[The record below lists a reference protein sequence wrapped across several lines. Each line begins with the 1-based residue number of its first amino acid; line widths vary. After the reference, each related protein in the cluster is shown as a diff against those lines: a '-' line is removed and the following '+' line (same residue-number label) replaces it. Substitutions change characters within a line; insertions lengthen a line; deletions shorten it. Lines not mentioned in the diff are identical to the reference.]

1 MHWLMI
7 GCSHH
12 RTPLE
17 LREKLAFQTGQV
29 PDALNRFAE
38 RLPDIEAVLLSTCNR
53 VEFYTAASDAQALPS
68 KESVCKFLADYHGL
82 SAAEITPQLVE
93 MRGDDAIKH
102 LFSVA
107 ASLDSMIVGEAQ
119 ILSQVKQA
127 YEIASAHEKTGL
139 LTHSAFQRAA
149 YVAKR
154 VQNETTIHRRR
165 ISVPSVAVS
174 EIASEFFERFDD
186 KRIVLVGA
194 GEMGAETLRYLT
206 DAGARLIS
214 IVNRNVDRAQEL
226 IHSLATNPSSV
237 DIRALPWNEL
247 EAQLGSADLVVSTT
261 SATEPIVT
269 LESFKSIW
277 QKRSARPLLIL
288 DLAVPRDFDP
298 RIGELSE
305 VYLYSVDDLQQVCD
319 RNIELR
325 RAEWPRAEKIVEEET
340 KKFLSEMLHR
350 GTGPTIARL
359 REQADRIKQ
368 EELSRLMSRL
378 QAHGLDEYTDRE
390 VRQSFER
397 LVNKILHQ
405 PLQSLREQ
413 ADQPHHHATLLD
425 SLRRLFNLD
434 S

>member
-17 LREKLAFQTGQV
+17 LREKLAFPTHKVSEALTQFSEHAPQV
-29 PDALNRFAE
+29 E
-38 RLPDIEAVLLSTCNR
+38 SVLLSTCNR
-53 VEFYTAASDAQALPS
+53 VEFYAAAASSETLPTKAAVS
-68 KESVCKFLADYHGL
+68 QFLANYHGL
-82 SAAEITPQLVE
+82 SASEIAPQLVE
-93 MRGDDAIKH
+93 LRDEEAIHH

-119 ILSQVKQA
+119 ILAQVKQA
-127 YEIASAHEKTGL
+127 YEIANASQRTGV

-186 KRIVLVGA
+186 KRIVLLGA
-194 GEMGAETLRYLT
+194 GEMGHETLRYLA
-206 DAGARLIS
+206 DAGAKHIT
-214 IVNRNVDRAQEL
+214 IVNRNIERANEL
-226 IHSLATNPSSV
+226 ASGFSARVAQWS
-237 DIRALPWNEL
+237 EL
-247 EAQLGSADLVVSTT
+247 EAQLAMADLVVSTT

-269 LESFKSIW
+269 LDIFRGIW
-277 QKRSARPLLIL
+277 QRRSQRPLLVL

-325 RAEWPRAEKIVEEET
+325 RAEWPRAEKIIEEES
-340 KKFLSEMLHR
+340 KKFLSEMVHR
-350 GTGPTIARL
+350 GTGPTIQRL
-359 REQADRIKQ
+359 REQADRTKQ
-368 EELSRLMSRL
+368 DELARLLSRL
-378 QAHGLDEYTDRE
+378 QAHGLDEYTERE
-390 VRQSFER
+390 VKQAFER
-397 LVNKILHQ
+397 LVNKLLHP

-413 ADQPHHHATLLD
+413 ADQPHHATLLD

-434 S
+434 

>member
-17 LREKLAFQTGQV
+17 LRERLAFPSHQV
-29 PDALNRFAE
+29 SDALSKFSRHVPQA
-38 RLPDIEAVLLSTCNR
+38 EAVLLSTCNR
-53 VEFYTAASDAQALPS
+53 VEFYAAAATPDTLPT
-68 KESVCKFLADYHGL
+68 KDSVSQFLASYHGL
-82 SAAEITPQLVE
+82 VAGEIAPQLVE
-93 MRGDDAIKH
+93 LRNDEAIKH

-127 YEIASAHEKTGL
+127 YEIAKAGQYTGA

-194 GEMGAETLRYLT
+194 GEMGSETLRYLV
-206 DAGARLIS
+206 DAGAKHITV
-214 IVNRNVDRAQEL
+214 VNRNLERASE
-226 IHSLATNPSSV
+226 LATAQSARV
-237 DIRALPWNEL
+237 APWSEL
-247 EAQLGSADLVVSTT
+247 ELQLATADLIVSTT
-261 SATEPIVT
+261 SATEPVVT
-269 LESFKSIW
+269 LETFKGIW
-277 QKRSARPLLIL
+277 HKRSQRPLLIL

-325 RAEWPRAEKIVEEET
+325 RAEWPRAEKIIEEET
-340 KKFLSEMLHR
+340 KKFLSEMIHR
-350 GTGPTIARL
+350 GTGPTIQRL
-359 REQADRIKQ
+359 REQAGKTKQ
-368 EELSRLMSRL
+368 EELARLLSRL
-378 QAHGLDEYTDRE
+378 QAHGMDEYTERE
-390 VRQSFER
+390 VTQSFER
-397 LVNKILHQ
+397 LVNKLLHP

-413 ADQPHHHATLLD
+413 ADQPHHATLLD

>member
-17 LREKLAFQTGQV
+17 LREKLAFASSEV
-29 PDALNRFAE
+29 PDALGQFSQCAPQAE
-38 RLPDIEAVLLSTCNR
+38 SVLLSTCNR
-53 VEFYTAASDAQALPS
+53 VEFYTAAASLEWLPT
-68 KESVCKFLADYHGL
+68 KESVSQFLADYHGL
-82 SAAEITPQLVE
+82 VAHELSPQLTE
-93 MRGDDAIKH
+93 LRNDQAIQH

-107 ASLDSMIVGEAQ
+107 ASLDSMIFGEAQ

-127 YEIASAHEKTGL
+127 YEIANASQRTGV

-174 EIASEFFERFDD
+174 EIASEFFECFDD

-194 GEMGAETLRYLT
+194 GEMGHETLRYLA
-206 DAGARLIS
+206 DAGAKHLTV
-214 IVNRNVDRAQEL
+214 VNRNIERATEL
-226 IHSLATNPSSV
+226 AQSFNARV
-237 DIRALPWNEL
+237 APWSEL
-247 EAQLGSADLVVSTT
+247 EQHLTTADLVVSTT
-261 SATEPIVT
+261 SAAEPIVT
-269 LESFKSIW
+269 LESFLGIW
-277 QKRSARPLLIL
+277 QRRSQRPLLIL

-325 RAEWPRAEKIVEEET
+325 RAEWPRAEKIIEEET
-340 KKFLSEMLHR
+340 KKFFSEMVHR
-350 GTGPTIARL
+350 GTGPTIQRL
-359 REQADRIKQ
+359 REQADKTKQ
-368 EELSRLMSRL
+368 DELARLLTRL
-378 QAHGLDEYTDRE
+378 QAHGTDEYTERE
-390 VRQSFER
+390 IKQAFER
-397 LVNKILHQ
+397 LVNKLLHP

-413 ADQPHHHATLLD
+413 ADQPHHATLLD
-425 SLRRLFNLD
+425 ALRRLFNLD
-434 S
+434 

>member
-1 MHWLMI
+1 MV

-17 LREKLAFQTGQV
+17 LREKLAFPSNQV
-29 PDALNRFAE
+29 PEALQKFCATIPE
-38 RLPDIEAVLLSTCNR
+38 AEAVLLSTCNR
-53 VEFYTAASDAQALPS
+53 VEFYAASPTPEALPNKS
-68 KESVCKFLADYHGL
+68 MISQFLAQYHGL
-82 SAAEITPQLVE
+82 VADEITPQLIE
-93 MRGDDAIKH
+93 LRDEDAIRH

-119 ILSQVKQA
+119 ILAQVKQA
-127 YEIASAHEKTGL
+127 YEIANAHDRTGA

-194 GEMGAETLRYLT
+194 GEMGHETARYLA
-206 DAGARLIS
+206 DAGARHITV
-214 IVNRNVDRAQEL
+214 VNRNVERATEL
-226 IHSLATNPSSV
+226 AAVFGARVAGWS
-237 DIRALPWNEL
+237 EL
-247 EAQLGSADLVVSTT
+247 EAQLITADLVVSTT

-269 LESFKSIW
+269 LDTFRSIW
-277 QKRSARPLLIL
+277 QKRAQRPMLIL
-288 DLAVPRDFDP
+288 DLAVPRDFDS
-298 RIGELSE
+298 RISELSE

-325 RAEWPRAEKIVEEET
+325 RAEWPRAERIIDEET
-340 KKFLSEMLHR
+340 KKFLSEMIHR
-350 GTGPTIARL
+350 GTGPTIQRL
-359 REQADRIKQ
+359 REQADKTKQ
-368 EELSRLMSRL
+368 DELNRLLTRL
-378 QAHGLDEYTDRE
+378 QAHGMDEYTERE

-397 LVNKILHQ
+397 LVNKLLHP

-413 ADQPHHHATLLD
+413 ADQPHHATLLD

-434 S
+434 

>member
-17 LREKLAFQTGQV
+17 LREKLAFQTHEVPEALKQFSQNS
-29 PDALNRFAE
+29 PDA
-38 RLPDIEAVLLSTCNR
+38 EAVLLSTCNR
-53 VEFYTAASDAQALPS
+53 VEFYTAADEADTLPS
-68 KESVCKFLADYHGL
+68 LESVSQFLAEYHGL
-82 SAAEITPQLVE
+82 KSSDISTQLIE
-93 MRGDDAIKH
+93 LRDDQAIKH

-119 ILSQVKQA
+119 ILAQVKQA
-127 YEIASAHEKTGL
+127 YEIASAHQRTGV
-139 LTHSAFQRAA
+139 LTNSAFQRAA

-174 EIASEFFERFDD
+174 EIASEFFERFED

-194 GEMGAETLRYLT
+194 GEMGQETLRYLV
-206 DAGARLIS
+206 DAGARHVM
-214 IVNRNVDRAQEL
+214 IVNRNTDRAKEL
-226 IHSLATNPSSV
+226 ANEFQATNQSL
-237 DIRALPWNEL
+237 DIRVSTWNEL
-247 EAQLGSADLVVSTT
+247 DQHLVTADLVVSTT
-261 SATEPIVT
+261 SATEPIMT
-269 LESFKSIW
+269 LETFRGIW

-298 RIGELSE
+298 RISELSE

-325 RAEWPRAEKIVEEET
+325 RAEWPRAEKIIDEET
-340 KKFLSEMLHR
+340 KKFLSEMVHR
-350 GTGPTIARL
+350 GTGATIQRL
-359 REQADRIKQ
+359 REQANLTKE
-368 EELSRLMSRL
+368 EELARLLNRL
-378 QAHGLDEYTDRE
+378 QAHGMDEYTERE

-397 LVNKILHQ
+397 LVNKLLHP

-425 SLRRLFNLD
+425 SLRRLFNLE
-434 S
+434 

>member
-17 LREKLAFQTGQV
+17 LREKLAFPAHKV
-29 PDALNRFAE
+29 SEALTQFSERTPAAE
-38 RLPDIEAVLLSTCNR
+38 SVLLSTCNR
-53 VEFYTAASDAQALPS
+53 VEFYAASASADMLPT
-68 KESVCKFLADYHGL
+68 KDSVSEFLAAYHGL
-82 SAAEITPQLVE
+82 VADEIAPQLIE
-93 MRGDDAIKH
+93 LRDDEAIRH
-102 LFSVA
+102 LFAVA

-119 ILSQVKQA
+119 ILAQVKQA
-127 YEIASAHEKTGL
+127 YEIANASQRTGA

-186 KRIVLVGA
+186 KRIVLLGA
-194 GEMGAETLRYLT
+194 GEMGHETLRYLA
-206 DAGARLIS
+206 DSGAKHITL
-214 IVNRNVDRAQEL
+214 VNRNTERANEL
-226 IHSLATNPSSV
+226 ASGFNARVARWSDLESQLAT
-237 DIRALPWNEL
+237 
-247 EAQLGSADLVVSTT
+247 ADLVVSTT

-269 LESFKSIW
+269 LETFRGIW
-277 QKRSARPLLIL
+277 QKRSQRPMLIL

-305 VYLYSVDDLQQVCD
+305 VYLYSVDDLQRVCD

-325 RAEWPRAEKIVEEET
+325 RAEWPRAEKIIEEET
-340 KKFLSEMLHR
+340 KKFLSEMVHR
-350 GTGPTIARL
+350 GTGPTIQRL
-359 REQADRIKQ
+359 RDQADRTKQ
-368 EELSRLMSRL
+368 EELVRLLTRL
-378 QAHGLDEYTDRE
+378 QSHGMDEYTERE
-390 VRQSFER
+390 VKQSFER
-397 LVNKILHQ
+397 LVNKLLHP

-413 ADQPHHHATLLD
+413 ADQPHHATLLD

-434 S
+434 

>member
-1 MHWLMI
+1 MI

-17 LREKLAFQTGQV
+17 LREKLAFPSNKV
-29 PDALNRFAE
+29 PDALEQFSRCAPE
-38 RLPDIEAVLLSTCNR
+38 AEAVLLSTCNR
-53 VEFYTAASDAQALPS
+53 VEFYAAAASPETLPTKS
-68 KESVCKFLADYHGL
+68 SVSQFLAEYHGL
-82 SAAEITPQLVE
+82 AAVEIDPQLVE
-93 MRGDDAIKH
+93 LRGDQAIQH

-107 ASLDSMIVGEAQ
+107 ASLDSMIFGEAQ

-127 YEIASAHEKTGL
+127 YEIANATRRTGV

-194 GEMGAETLRYLT
+194 GEMGHETLRYLA
-206 DAGARLIS
+206 DAGARHLT
-214 IVNRNVDRAQEL
+214 IVNRNLDRASEL
-226 IHSLATNPSSV
+226 AEGFSARV
-237 DIRALPWNEL
+237 APWSEL
-247 EAQLGSADLVVSTT
+247 DLQLTTADLVVSTT

-269 LESFKSIW
+269 LESFRAIW
-277 QKRSARPLLIL
+277 QRRSQRPLLIL

-325 RAEWPRAEKIVEEET
+325 RAEWPRAEKIIEEET
-340 KKFLSEMLHR
+340 KKFFGEMIHR
-350 GTGPTIARL
+350 GTGPTIQRL
-359 REQADRIKQ
+359 REQADRTKQ
-368 EELSRLMSRL
+368 DELSRLLTRL
-378 QAHGLDEYTDRE
+378 QAHGLDEYTERE
-390 VRQSFER
+390 IRQSFER
-397 LVNKILHQ
+397 LVNKLLHP

-413 ADQPHHHATLLD
+413 ADQPHHATLLD
-425 SLRRLFNLD
+425 SLRRLFNLE
-434 S
+434 

>member
-17 LREKLAFQTGQV
+17 LRERLAFQSHQV
-29 PDALNRFAE
+29 SDALSKFSRCVPQA
-38 RLPDIEAVLLSTCNR
+38 EAVLLSTCNR
-53 VEFYTAASDAQALPS
+53 VEFYAASAAADCLPT
-68 KESVCKFLADYHGL
+68 KDSVSEFLANYHGL
-82 SAAEITPQLVE
+82 VAGEISPQLIE
-93 MRGDDAIKH
+93 LRNDEAIKH

-127 YEIASAHEKTGL
+127 YEIASAGQYTGV

-194 GEMGAETLRYLT
+194 GEMGSETLRYLV
-206 DAGARLIS
+206 DAGAKHMT
-214 IVNRNVDRAQEL
+214 IVNRNLERGSEL
-226 IHSLATNPSSV
+226 AATFSARVAPWPELELQLAT
-237 DIRALPWNEL
+237 
-247 EAQLGSADLVVSTT
+247 ADLIVSTT

-269 LESFKSIW
+269 LETFRGIW
-277 QKRSARPLLIL
+277 QKRSQRPLLIL

-298 RIGELSE
+298 AIGELSE

-325 RAEWPRAEKIVEEET
+325 RAEWPRAEKIIDEET
-340 KKFLSEMLHR
+340 KKFLSEMVHR
-350 GTGPTIARL
+350 GTGPTIQRL
-359 REQADRIKQ
+359 REQADKTKQ
-368 EELSRLMSRL
+368 DELTRLLTRL
-378 QAHGLDEYTDRE
+378 QAHGMDDYTERE

-397 LVNKILHQ
+397 LVNKLLHP

-413 ADQPHHHATLLD
+413 ADQPHHATLLD

>member
-17 LREKLAFQTGQV
+17 LREKLAFPQNKVSEALAAFSQRN
-29 PDALNRFAE
+29 PDA
-38 RLPDIEAVLLSTCNR
+38 EAVLLSTCNR
-53 VEFYTAASDAQALPS
+53 VEFYTAANNQEALPT
-68 KESVCKFLADYHGL
+68 KESVSQFLASFHGL
-82 SAAEITPQLVE
+82 SSADIAPQLVE
-93 MRGDDAIKH
+93 LHGPAAIKH

-119 ILSQVKQA
+119 ILAQVKQA
-127 YEIASAHEKTGL
+127 YEIANAEDRAGV

-194 GEMGAETLRYLT
+194 GEMGHETLRYLA
-206 DAGARLIS
+206 DAGAKYIT
-214 IVNRNVDRAQEL
+214 IVNRNLDRANEL
-226 IHSLATNPSSV
+226 AQSFTARVAPWSELELQLAT
-237 DIRALPWNEL
+237 
-247 EAQLGSADLVVSTT
+247 ADLVVSTT
-261 SATEPIVT
+261 SATEPVVT
-269 LESFKSIW
+269 LDSFVSIW
-277 QKRSARPLLIL
+277 QKRSQRPMLIL

-298 RIGELSE
+298 RIGSISD

-325 RAEWPRAEKIVEEET
+325 QAEWPRAERIIDDET
-340 KKFLSEMLHR
+340 KKFLSEMIHR
-350 GTGPTIARL
+350 GTGPTIQRL
-359 REQADRIKQ
+359 REQADRTKQ
-368 EELSRLMSRL
+368 DELSRLLSRL
-378 QAHGLDEYTDRE
+378 QAHGMDDYTERE
-390 VRQSFER
+390 VKAAFER
-397 LVNKILHQ
+397 LVNKLLHP
-405 PLQSLREQ
+405 PLQSLRDEV
-413 ADQPHHHATLLD
+413 DQPHHATLLD

-434 S
+434 

>member
-17 LREKLAFQTGQV
+17 LREKLAFPTNKV
-29 PDALNRFAE
+29 SEALEQFSLCAPE
-38 RLPDIEAVLLSTCNR
+38 AEAVLLSTCNR
-53 VEFYTAASDAQALPS
+53 VEFYSAATGEETLPT
-68 KESVCKFLADYHGL
+68 KEAVSQFLAQYHGL
-82 SAAEITPQLVE
+82 AAADIAPQLIE
-93 MRGDDAIKH
+93 LRGDQAIAH

-107 ASLDSMIVGEAQ
+107 ASLDSMIFGEAQ

-127 YEIASAHEKTGL
+127 YEIANASRRTGA

-165 ISVPSVAVS
+165 VSVPSVAVS
-174 EIASEFFERFDD
+174 EVASEFFERFDD

-194 GEMGAETLRYLT
+194 GEMGHETLRYLA
-206 DAGARLIS
+206 DAGARHLT
-214 IVNRNVDRAQEL
+214 IVNRNVERAAEL
-226 IHSLATNPSSV
+226 AASFSARVAPWPELDHHLAT
-237 DIRALPWNEL
+237 
-247 EAQLGSADLVVSTT
+247 ADLVVSTT
-261 SATEPIVT
+261 SASEPIVT
-269 LESFKSIW
+269 LESFRSVW
-277 QKRSARPLLIL
+277 QRRSQRPLLIL

-325 RAEWPRAEKIVEEET
+325 RAEWPRAEKIIEEET
-340 KKFLSEMLHR
+340 KKFFSEMVHR
-350 GTGPTIARL
+350 GTGPTIQRL
-359 REQADRIKQ
+359 REQADKTKQ
-368 EELSRLMSRL
+368 EELTRLLTRL
-378 QAHGLDEYTDRE
+378 QAHGADEYTQRE
-390 VRQSFER
+390 VKQSFER
-397 LVNKILHQ
+397 LVNKLLHP

-413 ADQPHHHATLLD
+413 ADQPHHATLLD

-434 S
+434 

>member
-17 LREKLAFQTGQV
+17 LREKLAFQTNEVPAALEQFSQRM
-29 PDALNRFAE
+29 PDAE
-38 RLPDIEAVLLSTCNR
+38 TVLLSTCNR
-53 VEFYTAASDAQALPS
+53 VEFYAAAEAAETLPS
-68 KESVCKFLADYHGL
+68 RDVVSQFLAEYHGL
-82 SAAEITPQLVE
+82 KSEEIAPQLVE
-93 MRGDDAIKH
+93 LRDDQAVKH

-127 YEIASAHEKTGL
+127 YEIASHHQRTGV
-139 LTHSAFQRAA
+139 LTNSVFQRAA

-194 GEMGAETLRYLT
+194 GEMGQETLRYLV
-206 DAGARLIS
+206 DAGARHIV
-214 IVNRNVDRAQEL
+214 IVNRNTDRAKEL
-226 IHSLATNPSSV
+226 AVTFQAANQSL
-237 DIRALPWNEL
+237 DIRVAPWNEL
-247 EAQLGSADLVVSTT
+247 DQHLVAADLVVSTT

-269 LESFKSIW
+269 LESFRGTW

-298 RIGELSE
+298 RISQLSE

-325 RAEWPRAEKIVEEET
+325 RAEWPKAERIVDEET
-340 KKFLSEMLHR
+340 KKFLSEMVHR
-350 GTGPTIARL
+350 GTGATIQRL
-359 REQADRIKQ
+359 REQANLTKE
-368 EELSRLMSRL
+368 EELARLLKRL
-378 QAHGLDEYTDRE
+378 QAHGMDEYTERE
-390 VRQSFER
+390 VRQAFER
-397 LVNKILHQ
+397 LVNKLLHP

-434 S
+434 